1 MRRLLLSLCA
11 VLASAAFAAG
21 CGGGDEPADGAQSG
35 PRATDLREELG
46 EATDP
51 SEVEFP
57 AVEGRSLQELADS
70 IDIVGPQAALAT
82 SVFTPGDNRFAFG
95 LIDQESGF
103 VYGPSAVY
111 FADKPGAT
119 AQGPFPAPADLLVTE
134 APYRSQ
140 QAASEEDIFSAIY
153 ATDLPLERTGRES
166 VLVVTELEDGFVA
179 AGTAINVQPKAKD
192 PIPDVGEPAPR
203 TSTETLDSARGDI
216 ESIET
221 RLPPDTMHST
231 DFADVVGRKPVA
243 VIFATPQLCESR
255 VCGPVTDI
263 AEQMKAEYGDQMEF
277 IHQEVF
283 VDNDPSK
290 GLRKP
295 LLDFNLRSEPWLFVM
310 DADGRVAARLEGS
323 FGLSAFETAVRKGLD
338 GA

>member
-1 MRRLLLSLCA
+1 VRRLLLSFCTVLACA
-11 VLASAAFAAG
+11 VFAAG
-21 CGGGDEPADGAQSG
+21 CGGGEEQADDAQSG
-35 PRATDLREELG
+35 PRATNLREELG

-51 SEVEFP
+51 SQVDFP
-57 AVEGRSLQELADS
+57 AVDGRSLRELADS
-70 IDIVGPQAALAT
+70 IELTGPQAALAT
-82 SVFTPGDNRFAFG
+82 SVFRPGDNRFAFG
-95 LIDQESGF
+95 LIDQKTGF

-111 FADKPGAT
+111 FADKPGAP

-134 APYRSQ
+134 APFRSR

-153 ATDLPLERTGRES
+153 ATELKLERTGSES
-166 VLVVTELEDGFVA
+166 LLIVTELEDGFVA
-179 AGTAINVQPKAKD
+179 AGTAIDVQSKAKD
-192 PIPDVGEPAPR
+192 VIPDVGESAPR
-203 TSTETLDSARGDI
+203 TSTETLDSARGDL

-231 DFADVVGRKPVA
+231 DYADVVGRKPVA

-263 AEQMKAEYGDQMEF
+263 AEQMKAEYGDEMEF

-310 DADGRVAARLEGS
+310 DAEGRVAARLEGS
-323 FGLSAFETAVRKGLD
+323 FGLSAFEAAVRKGLD